1 MRLLLKHDSG
11 GPVAPGPGVGVC
23 ALNAVKLTGVF
34 MLAAACV
41 LAGCN
46 QDPTAS
52 TASTVAPASAP
63 AASPPPPS
71 PLPTSGIATLSWQ
84 APTTNTDGAAL
95 TDLAGYRIYYGTSAG
110 NLSTTIQLTSVGL
123 QTYVIDNLAP
133 GTWYFAIRAVAST
146 GVESDLSDIVSK
158 TTG

>member
-1 MRLLLKHDSG
+1 
-11 GPVAPGPGVGVC
+11 
-23 ALNAVKLTGVF
+23 